1 MSGWDELSDEFNE
14 LSAFTISLLSN
25 EDGEDSCED
34 IVNNVLG
41 VFNDGVEDEEE
52 TTEILSALRKDKV
65 TNSEVFEDG
74 VEVVGSIDVAEGISS
89 LEFSSLGED
98 LLVAIEGLEGV
109 SRLES
114 AGNGGNS

>member
-1 MSGWDELSDEFNE
+1 MST
-14 LSAFTISLLSN
+14 FTISLLAD

-41 VFNDGVEDEEE
+41 VCNDGVEDEEE

-74 VEVVGSIDVAEGISS
+74 VEVVGGIDVAEGVSS